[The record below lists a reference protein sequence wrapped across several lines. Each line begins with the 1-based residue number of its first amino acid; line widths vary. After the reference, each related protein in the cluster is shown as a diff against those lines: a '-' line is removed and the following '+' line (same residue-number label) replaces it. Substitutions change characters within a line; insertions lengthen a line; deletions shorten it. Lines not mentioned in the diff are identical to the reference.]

1 MSLNMQSTRATA
13 KIPVFN
19 GEDGQFPFFKTRFLA
34 AVCGLGGHY
43 HAAMEGLS
51 SYDTCTYTSNPI
63 ALSPFKTPQKG
74 RTGTAEGTQHKQEE
88 ETNHVENY
96 HQISRHI
103 FSMLILSIGEEPLKH
118 LVNAGMVQGDG
129 IGAWKLLCKE
139 YESATSVNQRRLFNE
154 LINLKMEGKL
164 AKLADYLYAFKRIT
178 STLKGM
184 SITLP
189 EQLLISILLAGLST
203 KYEQIINIL
212 NSMTDLSLDAC
223 LTQLKTFQATNEI
236 DTKSSS
242 SQQMQGYATSDDA
255 TTRSSNRR
263 RMMNCYNCNRTHMG
277 GEFDCKEPCRVC
289 NATDHVRYHCPERK
303 RRREEK
309 QGRGSR
315 PQPQAQEQGNAANAD
330 LVQQLSRLLGAAL
343 STQQDAGNGGSV
355 DWGIDDNR
363 PLNGQE
369 RR

>member
-1 MSLNMQSTRATA
+1 MQRTSATA

-43 HAAMEGLS
+43 HAAMEGLPP
-51 SYDTCTYTSNPI
+51 YNECEYTSSQI
-63 ALSPFKTPQKG
+63 TLSPFKTPQKT
-74 RTGTAEGTQHKQEE
+74 RTGTVEAKDDHM
-88 ETNHVENY
+88 ENY

-103 FSMLILSIGEEPLKH
+103 FSILILSIGEEPLKH

-154 LINLKMEGKL
+154 LINMKMEGKL

-184 SITLP
+184 TIELP
-189 EQLLISILLAGLST
+189 EQLLISILLAGLS
-203 KYEQIINIL
+203 KEYEQIINIL
-212 NSMTDLSLDAC
+212 NSMTDLSLDTC
-223 LTQLKTFQATNEI
+223 LTQLKTFQATNDI
-236 DTKSSS
+236 DVKSSS
-242 SQQMQGYATSDDA
+242 GQLQGYATSDDA
-255 TTRSSNRR
+255 TTRSSSRR
-263 RMMNCYNCNRTHMG
+263 RMMSCYNCNRTHMG
-277 GEFDCKEPCRVC
+277 GEFECKEPCRVC
-289 NATDHVRYHCPERK
+289 GATDHVRYHCPERR

-309 QGRGSR
+309 KGRGPR
-315 PQPQAQEQGNAANAD
+315 PQPQAQQQQGNAANAD
-330 LVQQLSRLLGAAL
+330 LVQQISKLIGAAL
-343 STQQDAGNGGSV
+343 NTQQDIGNGGSV
-355 DWGIDDNR
+355 DWGINENR
-363 PLNGQE
+363 PLNRQE

>member
-1 MSLNMQSTRATA
+1 MQRTSATA
-13 KIPVFN
+13 RIPVFN

-43 HAAMEGLS
+43 HPAMEGLAP
-51 SYDTCTYTSNPI
+51 YNTCEYTSSQI
-63 ALSPFKTPQKG
+63 TLSPFKTPQKG
-74 RTGTAEGTQHKQEE
+74 RTEVKVQAEEVDHT
-88 ETNHVENY
+88 ENY

-103 FSMLILSIGEEPLKH
+103 FSILILSIGEEPLKH

-154 LINLKMEGKL
+154 LINMKMEGKL

-184 SITLP
+184 SIELP

-203 KYEQIINIL
+203 EYEQIINIL
-212 NSMTDLSLDAC
+212 NSMTTLSLDTC

-236 DTKSSS
+236 DVKSSS
-242 SQQMQGYATSDDA
+242 GQLQGYATSNDA
-255 TTRSSNRR
+255 TKRSSNRR
-263 RMMNCYNCNRTHMG
+263 GMMSCFNCNRTHMG
-277 GEFDCKEPCRVC
+277 GEFECKEPCRVC
-289 NATDHVRYHCPERK
+289 KATDHVRYHCPERK

-309 QGRGSR
+309 QGRDSG
-315 PQPQAQEQGNAANAD
+315 PQPQARERGNAANAD

-369 RR
+369 RS